1 MALVDSA
8 QSFWGGGGVGHTQ
21 ETIVKREGGS
31 IARDPSAR
39 NMGKSNERMGLVYC
53 SVIQY

>member
-8 QSFWGGGGVGHTQ
+8 QSFLWGGGGHTQ
-21 ETIVKREGGS
+21 ETIVKKEGGS

-39 NMGKSNERMGLVYC
+39 NMEKSNERMGLVYC